1 MDGVIWFFSIFLAI
15 IFAVGL
21 ALTFV
26 PLFAKWSAYR
36 HSVLIRLDLPSRLQ
50 PAVSARLMTSG
61 RGAIAGGLVFA
72 VLGLVA
78 LSLDVS
84 ASDNTR
90 SASFFLLGAVIAGG
104 TVGTTFAALT
114 GSRTIPSDQP
124 RVARSNVATVADYV
138 LPLERV
144 GARVLVVLAVV
155 VTIAIAVFDAD
166 GLVSSAV
173 FFAVLAAVTLVLFEI
188 AGRRVVDRSQP
199 AGSTGELVWDD
210 AIRALILRD
219 MLVAP
224 LTLASFSLI
233 TGVAHLLGG
242 DSGPDSLV
250 SVFPTFVALA
260 VTIYSRASRPQRYFL
275 TRLWPKLRWSETA
288 DTVTDAA

>member
-1 MDGVIWFFSIFLAI
+1 VDGVIWFFSIFLAVV
-15 IFAVGL
+15 FAVGL

-26 PLFAKWSAYR
+26 PVFAKWSAYR

-50 PAVSARLMTSG
+50 PAVSARLMASG
-61 RGAIAGGLVFA
+61 RGAIVGGLVFSI
-72 VLGLVA
+72 LGLVA

-84 ASDNTR
+84 GGDTPR
-90 SASFFLLGAVIAGG
+90 SASFLLLGAAIAGS
-104 TVGTTFAALT
+104 TVGTTVAALT

-138 LPLERV
+138 FPLERI
-144 GARVLVVLAVV
+144 GARVLVVLAVA
-155 VTIAIAVFDAD
+155 VTIAIAVVDAG
-166 GLVSSAV
+166 GLVSAAV
-173 FFAVLAAVTLVLFEI
+173 FFAVLAAITLVLFEI

-224 LTLASFSLI
+224 LTLAAFSLFI
-233 TGVAHLLGG
+233 GVAHLLGG
-242 DSGPDSLV
+242 NNGPDSLV

-260 VTIYSRASRPQRYFL
+260 VTLYSRASRPQRYFL
-275 TRLWPKLRWSETA
+275 TRLWPNLRWRDTA

>member
-1 MDGVIWFFSIFLAI
+1 MDSAIWYFSILIAI
-15 IFAVGL
+15 VFAVGL

-26 PLFAKWSAYR
+26 PVFAKWSAYR

-61 RGAIAGGLVFA
+61 RGAIAGGLVFTI
-72 VLGLVA
+72 LGLVA
-78 LSLDVS
+78 LSLDVG

-90 SASFFLLGAVIAGG
+90 SALFFLLGTAIAGG
-104 TVGTTFAALT
+104 TVGTTVAALT

-138 LPLERV
+138 FPLERI
-144 GARVLVVLAVV
+144 GTRVLVVLAVA
-155 VTIAIAVFDAD
+155 VTIVIAVIDAG
-166 GLVSSAV
+166 GLVSAAV

-210 AIRALILRD
+210 ALRALILRD
-219 MLVAP
+219 MLIAP
-224 LTLASFSLI
+224 LTLSSFSLI
-233 TGVAHLLGG
+233 LGVAHLLGG

-250 SVFPTFVALA
+250 SVFPTFIALA
-260 VTIYSRASRPQRYFL
+260 VTFYSRASRPQRYFI
-275 TRLWPKLRWSETA
+275 TRLWPKLRWSDTA